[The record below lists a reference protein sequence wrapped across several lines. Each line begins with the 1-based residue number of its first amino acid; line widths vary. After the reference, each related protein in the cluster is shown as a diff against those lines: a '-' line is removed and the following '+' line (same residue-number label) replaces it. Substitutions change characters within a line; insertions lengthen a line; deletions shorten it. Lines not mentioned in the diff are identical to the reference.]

1 MAMRRTTAAKASKA
15 PPKRRQSEPLLLR
28 LEPEHL
34 RMISEAAEYLGLPRA
49 SWMRSTL
56 LQAARAVLSQRD
68 GGA

>member
-1 MAMRRTTAAKASKA
+1 MPRTTTAKAPK
-15 PPKRRQSEPLLLR
+15 PHPKRRQSEPLLLR

-56 LQAARAVLSQRD
+56 LQAARAVLHARD
-68 GGA
+68 GQG

>member
-1 MAMRRTTAAKASKA
+1 MPRTAKATPAKA

-34 RMISEAAEYLGLPRA
+34 RLISEAAEYLGLPRA

-56 LQAARAVLSQRD
+56 LQAARAVLSVR
-68 GGA
+68 GGQG